1 MTADPGLEKDIQHLG
16 VRFYRRGSVDVM
28 LVPLMKETATYTR
41 SAGDGYYMV
50 TLLGDPSTA
59 YPVNLRTA
67 ASLDADYLGEKF
79 RLDRRGFGYTPEEL
93 ADALNAIALDLAR
106 EERMDR

>member
-1 MTADPGLEKDIQHLG
+1 MVELQKDVQHVG

-28 LVPLMKETATYTR
+28 LVPLMEETATYTR

-50 TLLGDPSTA
+50 TLLGEPSTA
-59 YPVNLRTA
+59 YPLSLRSA
-67 ASLDADYLGEKF
+67 ASLDAEYLEEKF

-93 ADALNAIALDLAR
+93 ADTLTVIAEDLAR